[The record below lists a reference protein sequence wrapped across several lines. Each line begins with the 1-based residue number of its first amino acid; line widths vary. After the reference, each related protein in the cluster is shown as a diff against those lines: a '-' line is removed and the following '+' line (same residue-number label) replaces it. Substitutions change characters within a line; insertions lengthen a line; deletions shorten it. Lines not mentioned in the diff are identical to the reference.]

1 MDAHEDVELSDLE
14 HDAFIPGRSLA
25 GLKSKPN
32 RVTKR
37 IPKRIRIFFENLSR
51 IKVRF

>member
-14 HDAFIPGRSLA
+14 NDAFIPGQSSA

-32 RVTKR
+32 RFTKW
-37 IPKRIRIFFENLSR
+37 IPQRIRVFFENISR
-51 IKVRF
+51 IKVSF